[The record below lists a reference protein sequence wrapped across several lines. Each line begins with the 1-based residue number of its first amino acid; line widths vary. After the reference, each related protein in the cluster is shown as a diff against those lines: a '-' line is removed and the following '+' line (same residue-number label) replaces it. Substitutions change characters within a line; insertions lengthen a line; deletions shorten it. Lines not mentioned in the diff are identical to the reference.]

1 MERHAVTF
9 AVRPGTE
16 QQAQRILNGYP
27 RPDTEIEAGARLLGT
42 SVFFWRNQVV
52 RVIDVEGPLPVIMRH
67 LVAQPAI
74 AETEAALNPLLA
86 EPRQLGDPAAMR
98 AFFGRAM
105 MTQVIHRVTDPDLLP
120 SAGARSKVALR
131 YPVRAGRGPQLAE
144 VLAGGRSLP
153 VGSPSRTVLAS
164 TTVFQHG
171 DLVLRVAEFVGDI
184 EEAGAHLGRTVIGAP
199 TTAELNA
206 LLEPGWDLTTEA
218 GFRRFFTQQQLL
230 LVTDRRAEEAAR

>member
-16 QQAQRILNGYP
+16 QQAQRILSGYP
-27 RPDTEIEAGARLLGT
+27 RPETEIGAGARLLGT

-52 RVIDVEGPLPVIMRH
+52 RVIDVDGPLPVIMRH
-67 LVAQPAI
+67 LAAQPAI
-74 AETEAALNPLLA
+74 EETEAALNPLLA

-98 AFFGRAM
+98 AFFASAM
-105 MTQVIHRVTDPDLLP
+105 MTRVIHRVTDPDLLP
-120 SAGARSKVALR
+120 SDGARSKVALR
-131 YPVRAGRGPQLAE
+131 YPVREGRGPELAE
-144 VLAGGRSLP
+144 VLAGARSLP

-184 EEAGAHLGRTVIGAP
+184 AEAGAHLGRTVIGAP
-199 TTAELNA
+199 TTAELNV

-218 GFRRFFTQQQLL
+218 GFRRFFTEQRLT
-230 LVTDRRAEEAAR
+230 LVTDRQAEEVAR